1 MRFYEKFERFL
12 SEYEEY
18 ERHALKPT
26 YNEIKKYLNQLEDP
40 DYWGKYTRK
49 SVVANPS
56 PVRTTFIRI
65 KRPEMVV
72 DKIMRRPDQ
81 FPEGLSPSS
90 FHKMH
95 DTIGVRVVVYYLS
108 QLPLIERDLRGSDPG
123 IIEISKD
130 DPPEGYL
137 SMDLMRRLGLTHIAH
152 KEKESGYSS
161 IHYTARLA
169 ESSVPKEI
177 RPFFEIQMRTLAQE
191 LWSELEHV
199 LAYKLDSRT
208 NYSAI
213 RRFNIL
219 SKELNAVDEHFNLL
233 YEELIHNQ
241 EMARYEDADVLTSE
255 NLPAVLK
262 GIGVQCSF
270 KNLRGILKLLASRGI
285 TTVGNLLELG
295 TPRRL
300 ETIRNTYLSST
311 GHTPGSFEIISTLA
325 SLKGSKPS
333 SEIRRINAHIKYG
346 MSWSVFARE
355 LGQSDSDQE

>member
-1 MRFYEKFERFL
+1 MRFYEKLEQFL
-12 SEYEEY
+12 LEYEEY
-18 ERHALKPT
+18 ERHILKPT
-26 YNEIKKYLNQLEDP
+26 YDEIKKYLNQLEAP
-40 DYWGKYTRK
+40 DYWGKYTSK
-49 SVVANPS
+49 SIVANPS

-65 KRPEMVV
+65 KRPEKVV

-108 QLPLIERDLRGSDPG
+108 QLPLIDRALRSSDTR
-123 IIEISKD
+123 IVEISKN

-137 SMDLMRRLGLTHIAH
+137 SMDLMRRLGLTHLAH

-169 ESSVPKEI
+169 KSSVPKEI
-177 RPFFEIQMRTLAQE
+177 RPYFEIQMRTLTQE
-191 LWSELEHV
+191 MWSELEHG

-208 NYSAI
+208 NYSAM

-219 SKELNAVDEHFNLL
+219 AKELSAVDEHFNLL

-241 EMARYEDADVLTSE
+241 EIAQYKDADMLTFE
-255 NLPAVLK
+255 NLPAVLR
-262 GIGVQCSF
+262 GIGIQCSF
-270 KNLRGILKLLASRGI
+270 KDLRGILKLLASREII
-285 TTVGNLLELG
+285 TVSDLLELG
-295 TPRRL
+295 IPRRL

-311 GHTPGSFEIISTLA
+311 GHTPNSFEFISTLA

-333 SEIRRINAHIKYG
+333 SEIRRIKAHIRYG
-346 MSWSVFARE
+346 ESWSVFAKE